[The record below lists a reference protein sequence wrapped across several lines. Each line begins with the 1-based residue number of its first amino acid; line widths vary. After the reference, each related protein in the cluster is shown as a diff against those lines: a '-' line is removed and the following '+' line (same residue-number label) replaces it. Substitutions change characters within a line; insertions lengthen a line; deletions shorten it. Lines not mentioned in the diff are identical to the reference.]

1 MHITLV
7 KKILVDGSPCSKCA
21 DIIERLESSGNMRF
35 INRIIVADQ
44 RDDSSEGMQIAK
56 RHQVDRAPFFVV
68 EKDDGTIVIYTVY
81 LKMVKEILEP
91 LTDHKTNSSAADSS
105 SASVNTSNA
114 VDTAEI
120 KDIMDSNPDLDFL

>member
-44 RDDSSEGMQIAK
+44 RDENSEGMLVAK
-56 RHQVDRAPFFVV
+56 QHGVERAPFFVV
-68 EKDDGTIVIYTVY
+68 EKDDGNSVIYTVY
-81 LKMVKEILEP
+81 LKLVKEILEP
-91 LTDHKTNSSAADSS
+91 LTGQNSNATVAESGS
-105 SASVNTSNA
+105 TA
-114 VDTAEI
+114 VDTDEI

>member
-21 DIIERLESSGNMRF
+21 DIIERLDSSGNSRF
-35 INRIIVADQ
+35 INRIVVADQ
-44 RDDSSEGMQIAK
+44 RDESSEGMQIAK
-56 RHQVDRAPFFVV
+56 QYQVERAPFFVV
-68 EKDDGTIVIYTVY
+68 EQDDGSVVIYTVY

-91 LTDHKTNSSAADSS
+91 LLGKACAAP
-105 SASVNTSNA
+105 A
-114 VDTAEI
+114 VDTDEI